1 MERLGPGVQAGRRL
15 PAQVDLEPVADFAVR
30 QHLEGLRHLDHRA
43 QRLLVHDALLPG
55 LRPPN
60 HARRIRLPSSAREW
74 TETEISRRVDGLRDC
89 GALVHGD
96 LDDLASPPDA
106 WQDVADAVSEA
117 DLLEEALHLL
127 VLSHPGTSDPDR
139 LDFV

>member
-96 LDDLASPPDA
+96 LDDLASPPIA
-106 WQDVADAVSEA
+106 VETLPRRTMRMFVTVRVAIF
-117 DLLEEALHLL
+117 L
-127 VLSHPGTSDPDR
+127 VHARFS
-139 LDFV
+139 

>member
-1 MERLGPGVQAGRRL
+1 MVQAELVRRL
-15 PAQVDLEPVADFAVR
+15 NQTSAAS
-30 QHLEGLRHLDHRA
+30 LDHRA

-60 HARRIRLPSSAREW
+60 PARRIRLPSSEREW
-74 TETEISRRVDGLRDC
+74 VEPETARRVDGLRDC

-96 LDDLASPPDA
+96 LDDLASPPDM

-127 VLSHPGTSDPDR
+127 VLSHPVTSDPDR